1 MTRKLNRNYSRS
13 VVVPFIAVLV
23 LMIAAAVLAQTSG
36 EGQTTGKPNAVLAPA
51 GTSVLAQAERPLF
64 RWTGN
69 GSPPVI
75 RTDTKRHR
83 ARPLDGD
90 QPLFQP
96 AVTYS
101 SGGGGPIS
109 VAVADVNGDGNPDVL
124 VANSGSNTV
133 GVLLGNGD
141 GTFQPPVTY
150 GSGGCSASS
159 VAVADVNGD
168 GKPDLLVTN
177 WTSNCVN
184 GDGTVAVLLG
194 NGDGTFQTAVPYD
207 AGAGVTF
214 SVAVGD
220 LSGNGKLDL
229 VVGNYAGGEFNGT
242 VSVLMGNGD
251 GTFQPAVVYS
261 VYPGDS
267 VSVAVADL
275 NGDGKPD
282 VAVAQQWAGDVAVM
296 LGNGDGTLQLPV
308 FYPMGNDAIS
318 VAIADVNGNSKPDLV
333 LAREGG
339 GSVCVLL
346 GNGDGTFQP
355 AACYGSGNPAASWVA
370 VADVNGDGQ
379 PDLAVADGGYGN
391 NGAVGV
397 LLGNGDGTFQAA
409 VVYGSGGASPSCV
422 ALADVNGDGLPDLIL
437 SNGDSGNVGVLL
449 NNTGPHTSTTTTL
462 AALPNPSVYG
472 QAVTFAAAVSAS
484 SGKPQGTVIFYNG
497 STQLGSATL
506 ANGSASFSYSLLAAG
521 SYPITAAY
529 QGSTSFSPS
538 TSAPLNQVVTTAMTS
553 TSFVSSL
560 NPALVKDTVFYTAT
574 VASQYGG
581 AVTGTVV
588 FQDGGSTVAT
598 VPMVG
603 NQAAYSTSYSSPGS
617 HSMTATY
624 SGDANNT
631 GSVSAT
637 LVEQIIKGGFASET
651 VLTTSGSPS
660 SGGEA
665 VTFTATVTS
674 THGTIPDGELVTFY
688 DGETSLGSVPLASET
703 ATYTTSSL
711 SVGTHVIKATYAGDA
726 TFKSSSETVK
736 QVVDKYL
743 TTTSVNLYPNP
754 GDVRYPVY
762 FTATVTSAGP
772 APTGEVRFID
782 GTREIGSGKLDPY
795 GNGYLTK
802 KLSAGTHL
810 ITVQYMGDATF
821 AGSTSP
827 VWDEYVFGK

>member
-1 MTRKLNRNYSRS
+1 MEWPTSADGPCFRPRRRSPMTRKLNRNYSRS

-184 GDGTVAVLLG
+184 GDGTVAVLMG
-194 NGDGTFQTAVPYD
+194 NGDGTFQT
-207 AGAGVTF
+207 
-214 SVAVGD
+214 
-220 LSGNGKLDL
+220 
-229 VVGNYAGGEFNGT
+229 
-242 VSVLMGNGD
+242 
-251 GTFQPAVVYS
+251 AVVYS

-318 VAIADVNGNSKPDLV
+318 VAIADVNGDSKPDLV

-472 QAVTFAAAVSAS
+472 QAVTF
-484 SGKPQGTVIFYNG
+484 
-497 STQLGSATL
+497 
-506 ANGSASFSYSLLAAG
+506 
-521 SYPITAAY
+521 
-529 QGSTSFSPS
+529 
-538 TSAPLNQVVTTAMTS
+538 
-553 TSFVSSL
+553 
-560 NPALVKDTVFYTAT
+560 
-574 VASQYGG
+574 
-581 AVTGTVV
+581 
-588 FQDGGSTVAT
+588 
-598 VPMVG
+598 
-603 NQAAYSTSYSSPGS
+603 
-617 HSMTATY
+617 
-624 SGDANNT
+624 
-631 GSVSAT
+631 
-637 LVEQIIKGGFASET
+637 
-651 VLTTSGSPS
+651 
-660 SGGEA
+660 
-665 VTFTATVTS
+665 
-674 THGTIPDGELVTFY
+674 
-688 DGETSLGSVPLASET
+688 
-703 ATYTTSSL
+703 
-711 SVGTHVIKATYAGDA
+711 
-726 TFKSSSETVK
+726 
-736 QVVDKYL
+736 
-743 TTTSVNLYPNP
+743 
-754 GDVRYPVY
+754 
-762 FTATVTSAGP
+762 
-772 APTGEVRFID
+772 
-782 GTREIGSGKLDPY
+782 
-795 GNGYLTK
+795 
-802 KLSAGTHL
+802 
-810 ITVQYMGDATF
+810 
-821 AGSTSP
+821 
-827 VWDEYVFGK
+827 